1 MGYKIG
7 SARVAAADR
16 SPASRRTV
24 SGTIYV
30 AVAALLTLVI
40 LVPQVRLYQDEQPRT
55 DVIAQLRFL
64 RDELGSGLGEEMQGM
79 FPEGYFFS
87 YALYGL
93 AWADVARGDTTYRD
107 EALREAR
114 WALDRLSS
122 PSGRAVFD
130 ARLRPAYGVFYV
142 GWSSRL
148 RGAVIEL
155 AGAGAPETA
164 QFIADCEALAS
175 AFGTEGPFLAAYPGQ
190 AWPVDNVVAV
200 SALRLHDRIV
210 GSRFE
215 PVIAE
220 WLTSARAQL
229 DPATGLLPHRATPVL
244 EGARGSSQSMIQR
257 FLPEIDP
264 VWAAQQYSTFR
275 RLFVDTPLGLPGV
288 REYPHGRSG
297 AGDVDSGPLILGVS
311 ASATVVTIGAARVHG
326 DRLLAGPLTGL
337 GESLGIP
344 VTLGNAKRYGLGA
357 LPIGDAFLAWSFA
370 VPLASTATSFPP
382 VVPWWWRTPW
392 HALALTVLTLLWYP
406 LARGLVRRVRAGQRG
421 PRPFA
426 SCRSDPSGDLEA
438 DGPHV

>member
-7 SARVAAADR
+7 SARASAADR
-16 SPASRRTV
+16 DPESHRTL
-24 SGTIYV
+24 SGALYV
-30 AVAALLTLVI
+30 AVAAVLTLVF
-40 LVPQVRLYQDEQPRT
+40 LVPQIRLYRDEQPRT
-55 DVIAQLRFL
+55 DVIAQMRFL
-64 RDELGSGLGEEMQGM
+64 RSELRSGLGEEMQGM
-79 FPEGYFFS
+79 FPEGFFFS
-87 YALYGL
+87 HVLYGL
-93 AWADVARGDTTYRD
+93 AWTDLARGDTTYRD

-114 WALDRLSS
+114 WALERLESG
-122 PSGRAVFD
+122 SGRGAFD

-155 AGAGAPETA
+155 AGAAAPEAA
-164 QFIADCEALAS
+164 QFIADCEALAV
-175 AFGTEGPFLAAYPGQ
+175 AFGTDGPFLAAYPGQ

-200 SALRLHDRIV
+200 SALRLHDRIF

-220 WLTSARAQL
+220 WLTSARAHL
-229 DPATGLLPHRATPVL
+229 DPATGLLPHRAAPMM

-264 VWAAQQYSTFR
+264 AWAAQQYRTFR
-275 RLFVDTPLGLPGV
+275 RLFIDTPLGLPGV

-326 DRLLAGPLTGL
+326 DRNLAGPITGL
-337 GESLGIP
+337 GESLGMP
-344 VTLGNAKRYGLGA
+344 VTLGNSKRYAFGA

-370 VPLASTATSFPP
+370 APLASTATSFPP
-382 VVPWWWRTPW
+382 VVSWWWRPLW
-392 HALALTVLTLLWYP
+392 HALALTVLTPLWFP
-406 LARGLVRRVRAGQRG
+406 IARGLVRRVRRG
-421 PRPFA
+421 
-426 SCRSDPSGDLEA
+426 RSSTSTVGRLPG
-438 DGPHV
+438 